1 MQNIFSNSDP
11 SNIDP
16 YYSEMLKMNEER
28 KVASKE
34 WRRKQREK
42 ALEKA
47 LMQKELEKDNQLD
60 KEQDEESS
68 EGLDLEELK
77 EEIAAIVQD

>member
-1 MQNIFSNSDP
+1 MQNIFSITDP
-11 SNIDP
+11 NNIDP
-16 YYSEMLKMNEER
+16 YYEEMLKMNEER
-28 KVASKE
+28 KVANKE
-34 WRRKQREK
+34 WRRKQKEK

-47 LMQKELEKDNQLD
+47 LMQKELEKDYGFD
-60 KEQDEESS
+60 KEQDDYSS